1 MFSDGIR
8 MNGVVWRIAAVY
20 EVFTG

>member
-8 MNGVVWRIAAVY
+8 MNVLVWGIAAVY
-20 EVFTG
+20 AVFTD